1 MKHQM
6 VVFKGKAKS
15 RYKDPE
21 EEQTGKKGSF
31 KLELFYLPLY
41 SKASVNSE
49 YNASSIILQMNS

>member
-1 MKHQM
+1 M